1 MKLFKA
7 ITSYITYRQTLGDLF
22 RTNGRIL
29 KAFANGMGRQRAL
42 SNIQPDQVLRF
53 LNGTGPITA
62 NWHAKLQ
69 ALRYFFL
76 YAIGRGYIGRSPLP
90 TVIPRRP
97 PAFVPYIYTRQE
109 LRALLDASLTYQKN
123 RSRIHP
129 AMVRTILLLLYAT
142 GLRVREAVSLTMAD
156 VSLPEKLLL
165 IRQTKFRKTR
175 LVPFGRQV
183 AQILAAYARKR
194 RRDGHPQNPE
204 APFFISRDGRPINQA
219 TLECAF
225 QRIRE
230 KAGVRRD
237 DGARYQ
243 PRLHDLRHTF
253 AVDRLT
259 AWYRQGA
266 DVQKWLP
273 VLSVY
278 LGHTY
283 LTATSVYLTM
293 TPTLLDQA
301 NRLFQH
307 YAFPKEDSHD

>member
-7 ITSYITYRQTLGDLF
+7 ITAYITYRRTLGDLF
-22 RTNGRIL
+22 CTNGRIL
-29 KAFANGMGRQRAL
+29 LAFAKAMGRQKNV
-42 SNIQPDQVLRF
+42 SNIQPGEVLRF

-62 NWHAKLQ
+62 NWHAKFQ
-69 ALRYFFL
+69 ALRHFFL

-90 TVIPRRP
+90 TVIPKRP
-97 PAFVPYIYTRQE
+97 PAFVPYLYTHLE
-109 LRALLDASLTYQKN
+109 LRALLNASLTYQKN
-123 RSRIHP
+123 RSRIDP

-142 GLRVREAVSLTMAD
+142 GLRVRIVISLTMAD
-156 VSLPEKLLL
+156 VNLPEKLLL

-175 LVPFGRQV
+175 WVPFSRQV
-183 AQILAAYARKR
+183 AKILAAYARKR
-194 RRDGHPQNPE
+194 RRNGHPQDPE

-219 TLECAF
+219 TLEGAF

-230 KAGVRRD
+230 KAGVRRN

-259 AWYRQGA
+259 AWYKQGA

-278 LGHTY
+278 LGHTH
-283 LTATSVYLTM
+283 LAATSVYLTM
-293 TPTLLDQA
+293 TPMLLDQA
-301 NRLFQH
+301 NRLFQR
-307 YAFPKEDSHD
+307 YAFPQEDFHD